1 MQYLHDSSF
10 DKAEKE
16 LKEKGVS
23 YSNAI
28 LDGTEYFYVLKE
40 NGSCGMELDLSR
52 SCKICSDQYGKAC
65 EVDHMVYL
73 SCLQLLLLVV

>member
-1 MQYLHDSSF
+1 MFTVLKKMQYLHDSSF

-28 LDGTEYFYVLKE
+28 LDGTEYFL
-40 NGSCGMELDLSR
+40 CF
-52 SCKICSDQYGKAC
+52 
-65 EVDHMVYL
+65 
-73 SCLQLLLLVV
+73 